1 MKQLWAP
8 WRIEYIR
15 SVDKPRGGCIFC
27 DATNGVDRAS
37 LVLYSGTLTT
47 VVMNR
52 FPYSNGHLL
61 VSPARHT
68 ATLDTL
74 TTEESTDIMRVLARS
89 AAILTEAMN
98 AEGIN
103 TGANIGRAA
112 GAGIADHLHFH
123 VVPRWNGDANFMAV
137 LSEVRVIPEHIEA
150 TYDLLLPHFSDL

>member
-15 SVDKPRGGCIFC
+15 SVDKPQGGCIFC
-27 DATNGVDRAS
+27 GATKGVGRPS
-37 LVLYSGTLTT
+37 LVLYSGALTT
-47 VVMNR
+47 VMMNR
-52 FPYSNGHLL
+52 YPYSNGHLL

-68 ATLDTL
+68 SSLDTL

-89 AAILTEAMN
+89 ASILTDVMR

-103 TGANIGRAA
+103 TGANLGRAA

-137 LSEVRVIPEHIEA
+137 ISEVRVIPEHIEA
-150 TYDLLLPHFSDL
+150 TFDLLQPHFSGL